1 MGISHRLRVPCGAL
15 PPARPAPP
23 CATATALLPS
33 LCPNGTRHPLTRSAV
48 RTFVP
53 SQPQPI
59 AICALLLQQHCESG
73 APCSTCTLKNIT
85 AHTKKEENNQPSKP
99 QKPQSNA
106 AEIGWAG
113 GRRSS
118 KKGDDTAPSPRCLC
132 IPLRQDSLSPGGSSW
147 PHTVT

>member
-1 MGISHRLRVPCGAL
+1 MGISHRLRVPCGTL

-59 AICALLLQQHCESG
+59 AIRALLLQQHCESG

-85 AHTKKEENNQPSKP
+85 AQKKKENNQPSKP

-132 IPLRQDSLSPGGSSW
+132 IPFRQDSLSPGGSSW